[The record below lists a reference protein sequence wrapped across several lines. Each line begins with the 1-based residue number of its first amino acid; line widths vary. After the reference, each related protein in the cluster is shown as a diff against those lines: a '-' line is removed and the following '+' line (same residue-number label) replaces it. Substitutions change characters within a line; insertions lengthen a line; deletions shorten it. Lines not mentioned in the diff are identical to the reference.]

1 MKEEVVSVLSK
12 LIKLDKSQIDSFI
25 EVPKDSSL
33 GDFAFPC
40 FILAKEMK
48 KNPVEIAKDL
58 AGKIKSKE
66 FEKIEA
72 KGPYINFF
80 VNKTD
85 LAKNTLSKILKE
97 KDKYGSSA
105 FGKGKTIVIDMSSPN
120 MAKPF
125 GIGHLRS
132 TIIGNSIS
140 QISSFLGFKMI
151 KINYLGDWGTP
162 YGKIIAGFNEFGS
175 KSELKKN
182 PIKHLYEIY
191 VKVSK
196 DENFD
201 EKGRETFKKLESGDK
216 ETLKIWKEFR
226 ELSLKEFDKIY
237 KLLNIK
243 FDVIS
248 GESLYNNKMDAI
260 VKELE
265 KKNLLEKSEGAM
277 IVNLEKYNLEP
288 CLIKKSDGATLYAT
302 RDITAA
308 IDRYKTYK
316 FDRLFYEVGQEQK
329 LHFKQFFK
337 VLELMGYSWAKNC
350 VHIEHGLYLGEDG
363 KKFATR
369 HGKTVFMEE
378 VLNET
383 IELAKKEI
391 AKREKVSGKEL
402 ETRAKAIALAA
413 ILYGDLKNYR
423 ANDSIFDIDRFIS
436 FEGDTGPYLLYSYAR
451 AKSILT
457 KAKYK
462 KSNLNKINSLNEK
475 EKALITLLNNF
486 PEIVLHAYTNLSP
499 NIIANY
505 SYTLSQSFNEFYHSS
520 QVIGSEQE
528 KLRLALVDCFSQVL
542 KNALNL
548 LGISVIEKM

>member
-1 MKEEVVSVLSK
+1 MKEQVVSVLSK
-12 LIKLDKSQIDSFI
+12 LIKLDKKEI
-25 EVPKDSSL
+25 EKLVEIPKDSSL

-40 FILAKEMK
+40 FSLSREMK

-58 AGKIKSKE
+58 SGKLKSKE
-66 FEKIEA
+66 FEKVEA
-72 KGPYINFF
+72 KGPYLNFF
-80 VNKTD
+80 VNKSD
-85 LAKNTLSKILKE
+85 LISETLKAILKE
-97 KDKYGSSA
+97 KDKYGSSSM
-105 FGKGKTIVIDMSSPN
+105 GKGKTIVIDMSSPN

-140 QISSFLGFKMI
+140 QISKFSGFKVI

-162 YGKIIAGFNEFGS
+162 YGKIISGFQDFGN

-196 DENFD
+196 DEKYE
-201 EKGRETFKKLESGDK
+201 EKGRETFRKLESGDPK
-216 ETLKIWKEFR
+216 IIKIWEEFR
-226 ELSLKEFDKIY
+226 KLSLNEFKKIY
-237 KLLNIK
+237 SLLNID
-243 FDVIS
+243 FDVVS
-248 GESLYNNKMDAI
+248 GESLYNNKMDAV

-265 KKNLLEKSEGAM
+265 KKNLLEESEGAM
-277 IVNLEKYNLEP
+277 IVNLEKYGLEP
-288 CLIKKSDGATLYAT
+288 CLIKKSDGTTLYAT

-308 IDRYKTYK
+308 IDRHNKYH

-337 VLELMGYSWAKNC
+337 VLELMGYPWAKNC

-369 HGKTVFMEE
+369 HGKTIFMED

-391 AKREKVSGKEL
+391 EKREKVKGNEL
-402 ETRAKAIALAA
+402 AKRAKAIALSA

-423 ANDSIFDIDRFIS
+423 ANDAVFDIEKFLS
-436 FEGDTGPYLLYSYAR
+436 FEGNTGPYLLYSYAR
-451 AKSILT
+451 AKSIVR
-457 KAKYK
+457 
-462 KSNLNKINSLNEK
+462 KSKVKPKVESINLSEK
-475 EKALITLLNNF
+475 ETRLITKLSQF
-486 PEIVLHAYTNLSP
+486 PEVVNHSYAQLSP
-499 NIIANY
+499 NLIANY
-505 SYTLSQSFNEFYHSS
+505 SFELSQLFNEFYHST
-520 QVIGSEQE
+520 QVIGAENEAS
-528 KLRLALVDCFSQVL
+528 RLAIVSAFAQVL
-542 KNALNL
+542 KNALSL
-548 LGISVIEKM
+548 LGISTIEKM